1 MGVASS
7 HHHHILDVRQLY
19 SKVSTIND
27 DFFEESNLT
36 EGVKLVEEYPKF
48 LLLVLLG
55 DIGNTIL
62 LLNLVVELFDIL
74 HDRLETLLL
83 FY

>member
-7 HHHHILDVRQLY
+7 HHHHILDVGQLY

-36 EGVKLVEEYPKF
+36 EGVKLVEEYPKL